1 MSQWQLK
8 RRRALLLAACASVC
22 VSPWLASARAATDD
36 DSTDHAP
43 RQVVDPVPLKP
54 LPGRLGY
61 AFNKPDILLR
71 QRLFGLAHGVSLLAA
86 GCLDLPEHTV
96 AVQNAYADW
105 HARHMPALDAIVGDL
120 SAHYF
125 GAQAGAAQWPDLVQ
139 ALGLKRDIRL
149 ALGGLELSVA
159 CATLVEAMVKPRYDL
174 TSLLREE
181 PATALAIIDGLPP
194 PAAATEK
201 TAAPATDAGQ
211 QAVPAP
217 TAEDAA
223 PTDPTP
229 SPNLPTY
236 APFSHR

>member
-1 MSQWQLK
+1 M
-8 RRRALLLAACASVC
+8 RRQIALLFAVC
-22 VSPWLASARAATDD
+22 VSPWLTPAHAATED
-36 DSTDHAP
+36 DSTDRVP

-71 QRLFGLAHGVSLLAA
+71 QRLFGLAHGMSLLAA
-86 GCLDLPEHTV
+86 ACVDLPEQSV
-96 AVQNAYADW
+96 AVQKAYADW
-105 HARHMPALDAIVGDL
+105 YARHARAIETVVRDL
-120 SAHYF
+120 GVYYF

-139 ALGLKRDIRL
+139 ALGLKQDIRL
-149 ALGGLELSVA
+149 ALGGFELSVA
-159 CATLVEAMVKPRYDL
+159 CATLVEAMAKPRYDL
-174 TSLLREE
+174 TGLLREE

-223 PTDPTP
+223 TTDPTP
-229 SPNLPTY
+229 SQNLPTY